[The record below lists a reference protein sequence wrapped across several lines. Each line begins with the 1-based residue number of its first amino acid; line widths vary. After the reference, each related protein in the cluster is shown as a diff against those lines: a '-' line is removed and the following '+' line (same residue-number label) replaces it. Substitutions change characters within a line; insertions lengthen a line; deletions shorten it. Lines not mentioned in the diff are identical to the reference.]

1 MLEWIGRP
9 IGQWLFPGII
19 LVPIY
24 AMLIAWF
31 MGKPRNYK
39 MALRGVAYL
48 LGLIVVL
55 WGGLYLLSVV
65 IKLVFYKVTTAG

>member
-9 IGQWLFPGII
+9 IGQWLFLGII

-24 AMLIAWF
+24 GMLAAWF
-31 MGKPRNYK
+31 AGKPRNFP
-39 MALRGVAYL
+39 MAFRGLAYL